1 MEKVDSTR
9 RGLGLRLKAARE
21 AKGLT
26 QTQVG
31 SRFGVDKGTVSAWET
46 GRGVPDAIRLRELAR
61 LYGVSADAIL
71 WENSISHEAMQ
82 LATEFDHLNAA
93 EKATWRLLWLGFAAR
108 TSEAGENLPMAPEET
123 PTAEEKR
130 LAENTLLRPAA
141 KKKARKAA

>member
-21 AKGLT
+21 AKGMT

-108 TSEAGENLPMAPEET
+108 TSEAGERLPMAPEL

-130 LAENTLLRPAA
+130 LAENALIRPTA
-141 KKKARKAA
+141 KKRARKAA